1 VLDLAL
7 RNVWFRYGSGF
18 ALREISFVV
27 PRSTHA
33 ALAGPAACGA
43 STLLRLVA
51 GTLRPDSGEILLGA
65 RIVNDLKAA
74 RRPLLFVT
82 SQLDVP
88 GRWSVQHALV
98 AAVRTRTL
106 DREDRHREYALAVD
120 AWQLGALLERRID
133 SLSSTEAARVHCAR
147 IELLRPGIVVADR
160 VLADVAAS
168 VRVAIADAFYRMLR
182 VVGAT
187 VLSAP
192 ASRDELALTDSVVV
206 LDNGGVVQQG
216 SAAELFARPGDE
228 AAAIAVGEVDAIPIT
243 IRGTSV
249 ESVIGAWDVASP
261 PFQGDG
267 VALVRPGDFAPARA
281 GEDSDL
287 IFGIEEAGFA
297 DGRWLVHGVL
307 SGGVTLR
314 VELPR
319 DANVHKG
326 RLIALRYDP
335 SRFTLV
341 ARERAP
347 LQTSIPTDIVPALK
361 ESR

>member
-1 VLDLAL
+1 MLDLTL
-7 RNVWFRYGSGF
+7 RNVSFRYGTGF
-18 ALREISFVV
+18 ALREISFTV
-27 PRSTHA
+27 PRSTHT
-33 ALAGPAACGA
+33 ALAGPPACGA

-51 GTLRPDSGEILLGA
+51 GTLTPDTGEILIGA
-65 RIVNDLKAA
+65 RVVNDLKPA
-74 RRPLLFVT
+74 RRPLLYVT
-82 SQLDVP
+82 RALDVP

-120 AWQLGALLERRID
+120 SWQLGALLERRID

-147 IELLRPGIVVADR
+147 IELLRPGIVIADR
-160 VLADVAAS
+160 VLEGVAAS
-168 VRVAIADAFYRMLR
+168 ARVALADAFYRMLR
-182 VVGAT
+182 IVGAT
-187 VLSAP
+187 VLSTP
-192 ASRDELALTDSVVV
+192 ASRDELALTDAVVV
-206 LDNGGVVQQG
+206 LDDGRVVQHG
-216 SAAELFARPGDE
+216 SAAELFARPVDE
-228 AAAIAVGEVDAIPIT
+228 AAAVAIGEVDAIPIT

-249 ESVIGAWDVASP
+249 ESVIGAWELASP
-261 PFQGDG
+261 PFQGSG

-297 DGRWLVHGVL
+297 DGRWLVRGVL

-335 SRFTLV
+335 ARFTLV
-341 ARERAP
+341 PREQAP
-347 LQTSIPTDIVPALK
+347 LQTTVPTDVVPSMR

>member
-7 RNVWFRYGSGF
+7 RNVSFRYGTGF
-18 ALREISFVV
+18 ALREVSFTV
-27 PRSTHA
+27 PRSTHT
-33 ALAGPAACGA
+33 ALAGPPSCGA

-51 GTLRPDSGEILLGA
+51 GTLKPDSGDILLGA
-65 RIVNDLKAA
+65 RIVNDLKPA

-82 SQLDVP
+82 STPDVP
-88 GRWSVQHALV
+88 PRWSVQHALV

-120 AWQLGALLERRID
+120 AWQLGALLERRIAT
-133 SLSSTEAARVHCAR
+133 LSSTEAARVHCAR

-160 VLADVAAS
+160 VLEGVSAS
-168 VRVAIADAFYRMLR
+168 ARVRLADAFYRMLR

-192 ASRDELALTDSVVV
+192 ASRDELALTDSVIV
-206 LDNGGVVQQG
+206 LDDGRIVQHG
-216 SAAELFARPGDE
+216 SAAELFARPDDE
-228 AAAIAVGEVDAIPIT
+228 AAALAIGEVDAIPIA
-243 IRGTSV
+243 IRGTTV
-249 ESVIGAWDVASP
+249 ESVIGAWEVASP
-261 PFQGDG
+261 PFQGSG

-319 DANVHKG
+319 EANVHKG

-347 LQTSIPTDIVPALK
+347 LQTGVPTDVVPALK